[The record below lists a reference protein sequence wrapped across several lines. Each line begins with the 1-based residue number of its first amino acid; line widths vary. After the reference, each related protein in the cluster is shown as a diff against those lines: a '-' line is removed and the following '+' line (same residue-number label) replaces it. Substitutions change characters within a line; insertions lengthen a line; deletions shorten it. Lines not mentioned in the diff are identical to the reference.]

1 MSLSMSECGLAFC
14 GKDRGIE
21 KPPDCLENMMNGFA
35 IHHHH
40 ICHIDGIVKGIGIV
54 M

>member
-1 MSLSMSECGLAFC
+1 MERIVGLKSPIH
-14 GKDRGIE
+14 G
-21 KPPDCLENMMNGFA
+21 LENMMNGFA